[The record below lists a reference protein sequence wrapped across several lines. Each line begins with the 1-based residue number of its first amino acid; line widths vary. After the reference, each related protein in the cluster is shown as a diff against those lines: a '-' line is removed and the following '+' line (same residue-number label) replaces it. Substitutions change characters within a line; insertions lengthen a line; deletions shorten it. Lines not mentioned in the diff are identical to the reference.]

1 MPPLRHCAREGAAV
15 ESRVMSRARLPEVGD
30 PAVAAVRGKR
40 VLIATSAIDFDPTEV
55 AVPWEQLVR
64 HGAQVVFATPG
75 GVAGS
80 CDPRMISGEGLGL
93 FAGALKA
100 DANGAGAYA
109 RLESSGALGRAIDHE
124 GLVVDD
130 YDAVILPG
138 GHAPGMKAYLESTA
152 LQSFVARFFVTGRP
166 VAAICHGVL
175 LAARSKLVGTDRS
188 VLFGRRTTALLRR
201 QEALAWRL
209 TRRGL
214 GDYYRTYP
222 EWLQVEVTAALES
235 PEHFVTGNLALFRD
249 KPDDLGAGFTVRDGN
264 YLSAR
269 WPGDAHRFANDLLR
283 MLGEAH

>member
-1 MPPLRHCAREGAAV
+1 
-15 ESRVMSRARLPEVGD
+15 MSRARLPEVGD

-40 VLIATSAIDFDPTEV
+40 VAIATAAIDFDPTEV
-55 AVPWEQLVR
+55 AVPWEQLER
-64 HGAQVVFATPG
+64 HGATVVFATPG
-75 GVAGS
+75 GVPGR
-80 CDPRMISGEGLGL
+80 CDPRMISGEGLGM

-109 RLESSGALGRAIDHE
+109 RLEASGALERAIDY
-124 GLVVDD
+124 GALVVDD
-130 YDAVILPG
+130 YDAVMLPG

-152 LQSFVARFFVTGRP
+152 LMSFVARFFVTGRP
-166 VAAICHGVL
+166 LAAICHGVL
-175 LAARSKLVGTDRS
+175 LAARSRYAGTDRS
-188 VLFGRRTTALLRR
+188 ILFGRRTTALLRR

-222 EWLQVEVTAALES
+222 VWLQDEVTAALES

-269 WPGDAHRFANDLLR
+269 WPGDAHRFAHDLLL
-283 MLGEAH
+283 MLSET

>member
-1 MPPLRHCAREGAAV
+1 
-15 ESRVMSRARLPEVGD
+15 MSRERLPEVGD
-30 PAVAAVRGKR
+30 PALAGVRGKR

-64 HGAQVVFATPG
+64 HGAVVVFATPG
-75 GVAGS
+75 GVPGT
-80 CDPRMISGEGLGL
+80 CDPRMISGEGLGM

-109 RLESSGALGRAIDHE
+109 RLESSGALGGAIAYE
-124 GLVVDD
+124 ALAPDD
-130 YDAVILPG
+130 YDAVMLPG
-138 GHAPGMKAYLESTA
+138 GHAPGMKPYLESTA
-152 LQSFVARFFVTGRP
+152 LMSFIARFFVTGRP
-166 VAAICHGVL
+166 LAAICHGVL
-175 LAARSKLVGTDRS
+175 LAARSCLVGTERS
-188 VLFGRRTTALLRR
+188 ILFGRKTTALLRR

-209 TRRGL
+209 TRRNL

-222 EWLQVEVTAALES
+222 VWLQNEVTAALES

-249 KPDDLGAGFTVRDGN
+249 KPDDLGHGFTVRDGN

-283 MLGEAH
+283 MLGDAH